1 MTSIGLIAMDMDGTL
16 LNSRQELTAGNVAAL
31 KAAEAQGVKLA
42 ICSGRAP
49 GDNALFALE
58 NGLEHCAILSL
69 NGGYC
74 LENPTEPPFANHV
87 MDVET
92 AQYSIKLLRELDI
105 SFGCFLQNRIGIFY
119 GSRQKEPICW
129 GSHGDGPLA
138 PRIFHDWETLER
150 LLPDGLNKLVAIEE
164 QEPARLQAAR
174 QALAAQ
180 EKLDVTS
187 SWAANLEIMPV
198 GIGKG
203 GAVRELAEKLG
214 LKASQVMTLGDY
226 DNDLSMIDYA
236 GYGIAMGNASAS
248 VKAAAKYETLTND
261 EDGVAA
267 AIKRFVLR

>member
-1 MTSIGLIAMDMDGTL
+1 MKSIGLIAMDMDGTL
-16 LNSRQELTAGNVAAL
+16 LNSRQELSAGNVTAL

-58 NGLEHCAILSL
+58 NGMEHCAILSL

-74 LENPTEPPFANHV
+74 MENPTDAPFANHV
-87 MDVET
+87 MDDVT
-92 AQYSIKLLRELDI
+92 ARRSIKLLRDLDI

-119 GSRQKEPICW
+119 GARQKQPVSW

-138 PRIFHDWETLER
+138 PQVFHDWETLER
-150 LLPDGLNKLVAIEE
+150 LLPDGLNKIVAIEE
-164 QEPARLQAAR
+164 AEPERLEAAH
-174 QALAAQ
+174 QTLMALGR
-180 EKLDVTS
+180 LDVTS
-187 SWAANLEIMPV
+187 SWVANLEIMPA

-203 GAVRELAEKLG
+203 GAVRELAQKLG
-214 LKASQVMTLGDY
+214 LEASQVMALGDY
-226 DNDLSMIDYA
+226 DNDLSMIAYA

-248 VKAAAKYETLTND
+248 VKAAAKYETLSND

-267 AIKRFVLR
+267 AIERFVLR